1 MPYLEHSQFGVLLQ
15 NIMGFEEIVVVMVVE
30 RALNLK
36 QTDHSEHLQLPSR
49 PIILRAAMIQLYWQP
64 HG

>member
-1 MPYLEHSQFGVLLQ
+1 MPYLEHSLFRVLLQ

-30 RALNLK
+30 EALNLK
-36 QTDHSEHLQLPSR
+36 QTDHSERLQPSSR
-49 PIILRAAMIQLYWQP
+49 PVTLCAAMNQLYWQP